1 METEMGE
8 GCELLDASQSRAR
21 HPDIGRKELTCAL
34 WSPHELRV
42 ESRDAVPQ
50 LAAYLVER
58 GVEFLRST
66 AASTVKQHTVE
77 TSRGLVEAEA
87 VIVCPGD
94 DLTTLYPERIAAY
107 GVTRC
112 KLHMMRLADPGFRLP
127 GAIMSDL
134 SLVRY
139 RGYADLPQS
148 CVLRDVLEHE
158 QPAHL
163 ENGVH
168 LIVVQS
174 ADGSIVVGDSHHYG
188 ATPDPFAPTRVDE
201 LMQDEYAQALGAPAP
216 QVLERWTG
224 TYSSAAEDMFMDAPE
239 PGVRIVMVTSGTGA
253 STAFAI
259 AEETFADLFG
269 SRAGEAA

>member
-148 CVLRDVLEHE
+148 RVLRDVLEHE

-239 PGVRIVMVTSGTGA
+239 PSVRIVMVTSGTGA

-269 SRAGEAA
+269 SGAGEAA